1 MKQTNAS
8 PKHSSRIDDLG
19 TLAMLASMLLLPHL
33 IPSWADGI
41 TPAGVSIACVFVG
54 AIIGILT
61 TNDLILCALFAMG
74 GLVINGIQTPAQVI
88 SSFMGAS
95 YVWQIVVLYAL
106 CYAITRDN
114 TGEVIARFLLTR
126 RFTQKYPMVMV
137 MMLLFAFGLAAA
149 FMGVFGAL
157 IVGFTLLD
165 GIYAEAG
172 IEPKSKLARLLCLG
186 AFITMCIG
194 PMTIGSM
201 AALNLAAG
209 QFFLAAA
216 GVQVVTFR
224 FVAEAFAI
232 LIAFCAVF
240 ALALRFLFRCDIR
253 ALGRVDLAQALAD
266 KPLRLTRRQWIPL
279 AAFLIIALH
288 SFTSPY
294 WPEMPVLSA
303 LKEMDTVLFTSV
315 ALAVLALIRVDGET
329 NLLPCGGL
337 HQGRELA
344 HCHGR
349 GLHGSYRRPAGGRRV
364 RHQSLADAGPG
375 WPLLQSQPP
384 ALCGH
389 DGTYYLG
396 AHQLLL

>member
-8 PKHSSRIDDLG
+8 PKHSSRIYYLG

-74 GLVINGIQTPAQVI
+74 GLVINGIQTPTQVI

-106 CYAITRDN
+106 CYVIIRDN

-266 KPLRLTRRQWIPL
+266 KPLRLTRRQWHPENL
-279 AAFLIIALH
+279 APEHPDHAAI
-288 SFTSPY
+288 FT
-294 WPEMPVLSA
+294 WL
-303 LKEMDTVLFTSV
+303 
-315 ALAVLALIRVDGET
+315 VD
-329 NLLPCGGL
+329 
-337 HQGRELA
+337 A
-344 HCHGR
+344 A
-349 GLHGSYRRPAGGRRV
+349 AGG
-364 RHQSLADAGPG
+364 A
-375 WPLLQSQPP
+375 LLKR
-384 ALCGH
+384 
-389 DGTYYLG
+389 
-396 AHQLLL
+396 

>member
-8 PKHSSRIDDLG
+8 PKHSSLVYYLG

-106 CYAITRDN
+106 CYVIIRDN

-253 ALGRVDLAQALAD
+253 ALGRVDLAQAHPGQHRRGHRPVPPDPQIHSKIPDGHGDDA
-266 KPLRLTRRQWIPL
+266 PLRLWPGRR
-279 AAFLIIALH
+279 
-288 SFTSPY
+288 
-294 WPEMPVLSA
+294 
-303 LKEMDTVLFTSV
+303 
-315 ALAVLALIRVDGET
+315 
-329 NLLPCGGL
+329 
-337 HQGRELA
+337 
-344 HCHGR
+344 
-349 GLHGSYRRPAGGRRV
+349 LHGGVRRPHRGFHPAGWNLRRGRYRA
-364 RHQSLADAGPG
+364 QKQAGP
-375 WPLLQSQPP
+375 P
-384 ALCGH
+384 AMPGRLYHHVYRPYDHRQHG
-389 DGTYYLG
+389 GP
-396 AHQLLL
+396 

>member
-8 PKHSSRIDDLG
+8 PKHSSWVYYLG

-33 IPSWADGI
+33 IPSWAEGI

-106 CYAITRDN
+106 CYVIIRDN

-209 QFFLAAA
+209 QSFLAAA
-216 GVQVVTFR
+216 GVQVVTLS
-224 FVAEAFAI
+224 
-232 LIAFCAVF
+232 LIH
-240 ALALRFLFRCDIR
+240 I
-253 ALGRVDLAQALAD
+253 
-266 KPLRLTRRQWIPL
+266 
-279 AAFLIIALH
+279 
-288 SFTSPY
+288 
-294 WPEMPVLSA
+294 
-303 LKEMDTVLFTSV
+303 
-315 ALAVLALIRVDGET
+315 
-329 NLLPCGGL
+329 
-337 HQGRELA
+337 
-344 HCHGR
+344 
-349 GLHGSYRRPAGGRRV
+349 
-364 RHQSLADAGPG
+364 
-375 WPLLQSQPP
+375 
-384 ALCGH
+384 
-389 DGTYYLG
+389 
-396 AHQLLL
+396 

>member
-8 PKHSSRIDDLG
+8 PKHSSWVYYLG

-33 IPSWADGI
+33 IPSWAEGI

-106 CYAITRDN
+106 CYVIIRDN

-216 GVQVVTFR
+216 GVGSH
-224 FVAEAFAI
+224 
-232 LIAFCAVF
+232 L
-240 ALALRFLFRCDIR
+240 
-253 ALGRVDLAQALAD
+253 
-266 KPLRLTRRQWIPL
+266 PLR
-279 AAFLIIALH
+279 
-288 SFTSPY
+288 
-294 WPEMPVLSA
+294 
-303 LKEMDTVLFTSV
+303 
-315 ALAVLALIRVDGET
+315 G
-329 NLLPCGGL
+329 GGL
-337 HQGRELA
+337 CHS
-344 HCHGR
+344 HC
-349 GLHGSYRRPAGGRRV
+349 LLRRLRSGPALPLPV
-364 RHQSLADAGPG
+364 RHPSPGPG
-375 WPLLQSQPP
+375 RSGPGPGGQAPAPDPEAVDPPGRLSDHRPPLLHQP
-384 ALCGH
+384 
-389 DGTYYLG
+389 
-396 AHQLLL
+396 LLA

>member
-8 PKHSSRIDDLG
+8 PKHSSWVYYLG

-106 CYAITRDN
+106 CYVIIRDN

-253 ALGRVDLAQALAD
+253 ALGRVRSGPGPGGQAPAPDPEAVDPPGRLSD
-266 KPLRLTRRQWIPL
+266 HRPPL
-279 AAFLIIALH
+279 
-288 SFTSPY
+288 
-294 WPEMPVLSA
+294 
-303 LKEMDTVLFTSV
+303 
-315 ALAVLALIRVDGET
+315 
-329 NLLPCGGL
+329 L
-337 HQGRELA
+337 HQ
-344 HCHGR
+344 
-349 GLHGSYRRPAGGRRV
+349 
-364 RHQSLADAGPG
+364 
-375 WPLLQSQPP
+375 PLL
-384 ALCGH
+384 A
-389 DGTYYLG
+389 
-396 AHQLLL
+396 

>member
-1 MKQTNAS
+1 VLS
-8 PKHSSRIDDLG
+8 DE
-19 TLAMLASMLLLPHL
+19 
-33 IPSWADGI
+33 
-41 TPAGVSIACVFVG
+41 
-54 AIIGILT
+54 
-61 TNDLILCALFAMG
+61 ALFALFEDG
-74 GLVINGIQTPAQVI
+74 TLTADP
-88 SSFMGAS
+88 
-95 YVWQIVVLYAL
+95 
-106 CYAITRDN
+106 
-114 TGEVIARFLLTR
+114 GEVIARFLLTR

-315 ALAVLALIRVDGET
+315 ALAVLALIRVDGEQIF
-329 NLLPCGGL
+329 CGGL

-389 DGTYYLG
+389 DGTYYLA

>member
-8 PKHSSRIDDLG
+8 PKHSSWVYYLG

-106 CYAITRDN
+106 CYVIIRDN

-149 FMGVFGAL
+149 FIGVFGAL

-201 AALNLAAG
+201 AAPNLAAG

-240 ALALRFLFRCDIR
+240 ALALRFLFRCD
-253 ALGRVDLAQALAD
+253 
-266 KPLRLTRRQWIPL
+266 
-279 AAFLIIALH
+279 
-288 SFTSPY
+288 
-294 WPEMPVLSA
+294 
-303 LKEMDTVLFTSV
+303 
-315 ALAVLALIRVDGET
+315 
-329 NLLPCGGL
+329 
-337 HQGRELA
+337 RELLSIEDCVA
-344 HCHGR
+344 IYAA
-349 GLHGSYRRPAGGRRV
+349 SYK
-364 RHQSLADAGPG
+364 
-375 WPLLQSQPP
+375 
-384 ALCGH
+384 
-389 DGTYYLG
+389 
-396 AHQLLL
+396 

>member
-8 PKHSSRIDDLG
+8 PKHSSWVYYLG

-88 SSFMGAS
+88 SSFMDAS

-106 CYAITRDN
+106 CYVIIRDN

-165 GIYAEAG
+165 GESTPRPVSSPKASWPACYAWA
-172 IEPKSKLARLLCLG
+172 
-186 AFITMCIG
+186 
-194 PMTIGSM
+194 
-201 AALNLAAG
+201 
-209 QFFLAAA
+209 
-216 GVQVVTFR
+216 
-224 FVAEAFAI
+224 
-232 LIAFCAVF
+232 
-240 ALALRFLFRCDIR
+240 
-253 ALGRVDLAQALAD
+253 
-266 KPLRLTRRQWIPL
+266 PL
-279 AAFLIIALH
+279 
-288 SFTSPY
+288 SPC
-294 WPEMPVLSA
+294 VSA
-303 LKEMDTVLFTSV
+303 L
-315 ALAVLALIRVDGET
+315 
-329 NLLPCGGL
+329 
-337 HQGRELA
+337 
-344 HCHGR
+344 
-349 GLHGSYRRPAGGRRV
+349 
-364 RHQSLADAGPG
+364 
-375 WPLLQSQPP
+375 
-384 ALCGH
+384 
-389 DGTYYLG
+389 
-396 AHQLLL
+396 

>member
-1 MKQTNAS
+1 
-8 PKHSSRIDDLG
+8 
-19 TLAMLASMLLLPHL
+19 
-33 IPSWADGI
+33 
-41 TPAGVSIACVFVG
+41 
-54 AIIGILT
+54 
-61 TNDLILCALFAMG
+61 
-74 GLVINGIQTPAQVI
+74 
-88 SSFMGAS
+88 
-95 YVWQIVVLYAL
+95 
-106 CYAITRDN
+106 
-114 TGEVIARFLLTR
+114 
-126 RFTQKYPMVMV
+126 MV

-315 ALAVLALIRVDGET
+315 ALAVLALIRVDGEQIFCPVEAFT
-329 NLLPCGGL
+329 KGVSWPLSWPMASIAAIGGL
-337 HQGRELA
+337 LVAAKYIKKPDTQA
-344 HCHGR
+344 QVA
-349 GLHGSYRRPAGGRRV
+349 SS
-364 RHQSLADAGPG
+364 QSTPCSL
-375 WPLLQSQPP
+375 WP
-384 ALCGH
+384 
-389 DGTYYLG
+389 
-396 AHQLLL
+396 

>member
-1 MKQTNAS
+1 
-8 PKHSSRIDDLG
+8 
-19 TLAMLASMLLLPHL
+19 
-33 IPSWADGI
+33 
-41 TPAGVSIACVFVG
+41 
-54 AIIGILT
+54 
-61 TNDLILCALFAMG
+61 
-74 GLVINGIQTPAQVI
+74 
-88 SSFMGAS
+88 MGAS

-106 CYAITRDN
+106 CYVIIRDN

-224 FVAEAFAI
+224 LRSGPALPLPVRHPSPGPGRSGPGPGGQAPAPDPEA
-232 LIAFCAVF
+232 V
-240 ALALRFLFRCDIR
+240 DPP
-253 ALGRVDLAQALAD
+253 GRLSDHRP
-266 KPLRLTRRQWIPL
+266 PL
-279 AAFLIIALH
+279 
-288 SFTSPY
+288 
-294 WPEMPVLSA
+294 
-303 LKEMDTVLFTSV
+303 
-315 ALAVLALIRVDGET
+315 
-329 NLLPCGGL
+329 L
-337 HQGRELA
+337 HQ
-344 HCHGR
+344 
-349 GLHGSYRRPAGGRRV
+349 
-364 RHQSLADAGPG
+364 
-375 WPLLQSQPP
+375 PLL
-384 ALCGH
+384 A
-389 DGTYYLG
+389 
-396 AHQLLL
+396 

>member
-8 PKHSSRIDDLG
+8 PKHSSLVYYLG

-106 CYAITRDN
+106 CYVIIRDN

-266 KPLRLTRRQWIPL
+266 KPLPVYGEGLNVRDWLYVEDHCRAID
-279 AAFLIIALH
+279 LIVRKGRVGEVYNVGGHNEMRNIDIVKLICKELGK
-288 SFTSPY
+288 
-294 WPEMPVLSA
+294 PES
-303 LKEMDTVLFTSV
+303 
-315 ALAVLALIRVDGET
+315 LITHVTDRK
-329 NLLPCGGL
+329 
-337 HQGRELA
+337 
-344 HCHGR
+344 
-349 GLHGSYRRPAGGRRV
+349 
-364 RHQSLADAGPG
+364 
-375 WPLLQSQPP
+375 
-384 ALCGH
+384 GH
-389 DGTYYLG
+389 DMRYAIDPAKIHNELGWLPETKFADVIKKTIRWYLDNREWWENIINGEYQNYYERMYG
-396 AHQLLL
+396 NR